1 MHYFSNERLFFKGLF
16 PSVQR
21 LPLLGSTHAV
31 LGRGFFS
38 LNSGQALYP
47 QTPTSARDPGPK
59 ASPRFLHGSPGPAA
73 RSPGRRKHAAAPASG
88 TRGPGQ
94 PGHGCAPGGTPR
106 PWLCLPPAICPWSPS
121 GPTEDEPLEKERH
134 QAKGRDPRDRPLRTG
149 SEAGSGTRGGL
160 SPASS
165 PPCQGGSPGS
175 STTGW
180 WPRRPRAPA
189 SPGRGAAA
197 ATLSVG
203 SAFPEAR
210 GGKTDRRVSREGPG
224 WCGSVAE
231 HNL

>member
-165 PPCQGGSPGS
+165 PPSGRLPGLVNHRLVAQATKSPGFS
-175 STTGW
+175 GT
-180 WPRRPRAPA
+180 
-189 SPGRGAAA
+189 
-197 ATLSVG
+197 
-203 SAFPEAR
+203 R
-210 GGKTDRRVSREGPG
+210 GGGGDAQCRLCVPRSAWRENRPQG
-224 WCGSVAE
+224 VT
-231 HNL
+231 